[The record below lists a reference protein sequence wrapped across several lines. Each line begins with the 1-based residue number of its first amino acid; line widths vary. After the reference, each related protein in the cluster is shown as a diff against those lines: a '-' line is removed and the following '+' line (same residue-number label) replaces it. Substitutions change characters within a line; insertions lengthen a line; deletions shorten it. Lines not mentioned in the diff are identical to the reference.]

1 VLLDRR
7 REFEELDRL
16 LDAARAGLSATVV
29 LRGEPGIGKTALLNR
44 LLESAP
50 EFRVARVDA
59 VESEMELDFAGLH
72 QVLSPFLPRL
82 DRLPVPQRH
91 ALGAAFGLVVGGP
104 PDRFLVGLATLTLLA
119 DAAAERPLLVVVDD
133 AQWLDRESAAVLAFV
148 ARRLLADGIAILFAV
163 RDADEQREALEGLPE
178 LDLGGLQ
185 EEAARKLLRS
195 VVQGRLDDL
204 VGEQILGKARG
215 NPLAVLEFAGELTP
229 AQLTGQSL
237 LPDPLALGTRLE
249 HHFLRQVRALPA
261 TSQRLLLLAAAEP
274 SGDPALFWRAANRL
288 ALGPEAAVGET
299 ERLLA
304 YVPQVAFRHPLI
316 RSAIY
321 AGAQAAERR
330 RVHEAL
336 AAASDPARDPDR
348 RAWHGAMAAIAPD
361 EQVARELER
370 SAGRARERGGNSAA
384 AAFLARAAEL
394 TPDDGRR
401 AERLLAASQ
410 AELDAGAPAR
420 ARVLLSEVAP
430 RREDQSLHAQA
441 LRLQGMIDYTLG
453 QLARTPS
460 ILLRAAERFD
470 PFDADLARA
479 THLEAM
485 QAALYA
491 GRLATGAD
499 ALSVAHSTRAASLR
513 ETATGALLAGFSTLL
528 VDGYT
533 PAVPLFRRAIE
544 LLASDHARPEERL
557 RWLMLGCIAAGVLL
571 DDEAEH
577 LLANR
582 WVQLAREQGALTAL
596 PVALNYLGWYE
607 VQAGRLG
614 AAEIHLVE
622 RREISAA
629 MGNAGVV
636 GLAGAGD
643 LLLVAWRGR
652 EAETRAAAAA
662 MRRDCIERGQ
672 GAGVTHALSALAVLE
687 LGLGR
692 YQEALACALDVFE
705 EDLPYLGTLSLAD
718 LVEAAARSGEL
729 RVAASALDRLSARA
743 HASGTRRARGLLARS
758 RALLAEDD
766 DAGPLYAEAIEWLQ
780 GPLVVPELAR
790 AHLLYGEWLRR
801 RRRRLEA
808 RQQLRSAYELFDAIG
823 AEAFAERARV
833 ELLATGGRARARRS
847 DTREELTSQEARIA
861 QLASEGL
868 SNLEIAAQLF
878 ISPSTVDYHLRKV
891 FRKLGVSSRTRL
903 HLALPG
909 RDQRAAV
916 QPSGS

>member
-1 VLLDRR
+1 MTSPRQEVLRLLGEDASIPLTHRRQPASVDEPSASSERHGRGQLKAWCPNRGVLRSWVPVLLDRR

-185 EEAARKLLRS
+185 EEAARKLRRS

-204 VGEQILGKARG
+204 VCEQILGKARG
-215 NPLAVLEFAGELTP
+215 NPLAVLEFAGELAP
-229 AQLTGQSL
+229 AQLTSQSL
-237 LPDPLALGTRLE
+237 LPDPLPLGTRLE
-249 HHFLRQVRALPA
+249 HHYLRQVRALPA

-274 SGDPALFWRAANRL
+274 SGDPALFWRAADRL

-370 SAGRARERGGNSAA
+370 SAGAIAA
-384 AAFLARAAEL
+384 IA
-394 TPDDGRR
+394 PCH

-544 LLASDHARPEERL
+544 LLASDH
-557 RWLMLGCIAAGVLL
+557 
-571 DDEAEH
+571 
-577 LLANR
+577 
-582 WVQLAREQGALTAL
+582 
-596 PVALNYLGWYE
+596 
-607 VQAGRLG
+607 
-614 AAEIHLVE
+614 
-622 RREISAA
+622 
-629 MGNAGVV
+629 
-636 GLAGAGD
+636 
-643 LLLVAWRGR
+643 
-652 EAETRAAAAA
+652 
-662 MRRDCIERGQ
+662 
-672 GAGVTHALSALAVLE
+672 
-687 LGLGR
+687 
-692 YQEALACALDVFE
+692 
-705 EDLPYLGTLSLAD
+705 
-718 LVEAAARSGEL
+718 
-729 RVAASALDRLSARA
+729 
-743 HASGTRRARGLLARS
+743 
-758 RALLAEDD
+758 
-766 DAGPLYAEAIEWLQ
+766 
-780 GPLVVPELAR
+780 
-790 AHLLYGEWLRR
+790 
-801 RRRRLEA
+801 
-808 RQQLRSAYELFDAIG
+808 
-823 AEAFAERARV
+823 
-833 ELLATGGRARARRS
+833 
-847 DTREELTSQEARIA
+847 
-861 QLASEGL
+861 
-868 SNLEIAAQLF
+868 
-878 ISPSTVDYHLRKV
+878 
-891 FRKLGVSSRTRL
+891 
-903 HLALPG
+903 
-909 RDQRAAV
+909 
-916 QPSGS
+916 